1 MQIDTQSKYIAG
13 TSNVY
18 FAMKYDLPPIGTVAH
33 EWYMGIAS
41 ITQDYVH
48 ANKLAMDYWIDT
60 FGAKYAGLALTDTFG
75 TDNYLTMF
83 VAPYVNE
90 YSGVRQD
97 SGILNCML
105 RKLPVIMKKWV

>member
-1 MQIDTQSKYIAG
+1 MNVISVNLELEEEDHTSHKKLLSRQSKTQIDTQSKYIAG

-83 VAPYVNE
+83 VAP
-90 YSGVRQD
+90 
-97 SGILNCML
+97 M
-105 RKLPVIMKKWV
+105 